1 MQRPGFKSALGY
13 LMEAFLFK
21 IKASKD
27 GSFCLQDESLTE
39 DAADFLLCYL
49 LT

>member
-1 MQRPGFKSALGY
+1 MQRPGCKSALGY
-13 LMEAFLFK
+13 LLEALFK

-49 LT
+49 LS

>member
-13 LMEAFLFK
+13 LLEAFLFK

-27 GSFCLQDESLTE
+27 GSFSLQDESLTE

-49 LT
+49 LS